1 MQEQNLMT
9 RSPFPTAVV
18 LGPDALFV
26 LSKWKIPTL
35 SKGNPSQKNY
45 KCPFQK
51 VMILYVIHYLHINLK
66 YKIFFNPTL
75 KLEQNIIQTLFNL
88 GPKNAF
94 LVMESSHFRY
104 FLKIRDLSLSSI
116 DDTSSVCVVVN
127 FINLSNYVFITG

>member
-1 MQEQNLMT
+1 M
-9 RSPFPTAVV
+9 
-18 LGPDALFV
+18 
-26 LSKWKIPTL
+26 
-35 SKGNPSQKNY
+35 
-45 KCPFQK
+45 
-51 VMILYVIHYLHINLK
+51 MILLYVIRYLHINLK

-116 DDTSSVCVVVN
+116 DDTSGVCLAVN
-127 FINLSNYVFITG
+127 IINLSNYVFIMG

>member
-1 MQEQNLMT
+1 M
-9 RSPFPTAVV
+9 
-18 LGPDALFV
+18 
-26 LSKWKIPTL
+26 
-35 SKGNPSQKNY
+35 
-45 KCPFQK
+45 
-51 VMILYVIHYLHINLK
+51 MILLYVIRCLHINLK

-116 DDTSSVCVVVN
+116 DDTSGVCLAVN
-127 FINLSNYVFITG
+127 IINLSNYVFIMG